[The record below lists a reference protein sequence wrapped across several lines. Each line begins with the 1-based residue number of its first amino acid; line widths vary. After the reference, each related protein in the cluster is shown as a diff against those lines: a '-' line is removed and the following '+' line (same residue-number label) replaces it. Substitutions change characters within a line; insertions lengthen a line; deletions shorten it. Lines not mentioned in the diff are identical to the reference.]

1 MNTGEVLSSA
11 IHTYGKTGQIR
22 LCIEEMAELTKALC
36 KLYRQS
42 DHEQYQACL
51 ENIRE
56 EIADVKIMLAQMEMI
71 FGSVED
77 ILCRKMELIR
87 EGLQKAGNKTQGNTD
102 GK

>member
-1 MNTGEVLSSA
+1 MNTGEVLSSV
-11 IHTYGKTGQIR
+11 IDTYGKTGQIR

-71 FGSVED
+71 FGGVED
-77 ILCRKMELIR
+77 IVSKKIARLKNLLE
-87 EGLQKAGNKTQGNTD
+87 EK
-102 GK
+102 